1 MLLATHGFNVSRAEG
16 MDALSRWSELFT
28 LPPSV
33 LYVGVLW
40 PGDSAFLPVIDYP
53 FEGSEA
59 IQAGRLLA
67 GFLNQHGGSAASFSF
82 VSHSLGA
89 RMVLEAISNLA
100 AKTRRVTLMAG
111 AIEDDCLASEYAAAA
126 NNCQQIW
133 TLASR
138 KDWVLE
144 FAFPIGNAFGEIVM
158 RGHPYFKAA
167 IGRNGPAQ
175 PIPVEKRGGAWQ
187 IPEGWDFGHGDYLPS
202 EANAASFPPPAV
214 QPLPPAP
221 DAPPLANDPPP
232 WKPSWSA
239 AAVSTQE
246 T

>member
-1 MLLATHGFNVSRAEG
+1 MLLATHGFNVSREDG
-16 MDALSRWSELFT
+16 IDALSRWESLLT

-40 PGDSAFLPVIDYP
+40 PGDSAFIPVIDYP

-67 GFLNQHGGSAASFSF
+67 RFLNQQGGAAASFSF

-89 RMVLEAISNLA
+89 RMVLEAIGNLGFKA
-100 AKTRRVTLMAG
+100 RRVTLMAG
-111 AIEDDCLASEYAAAA
+111 AIEDDCLFDEYQGAAS
-126 NNCQQIW
+126 NCQQIW

-144 FAFPIGNAFGEIVM
+144 FAFPIGNPLGGIVT
-158 RGHPYFKAA
+158 RGHPYFKTAL
-167 IGRNGPAQ
+167 GRNGPAQ
-175 PIPVEKRGGAWQ
+175 PIPVDKRGGAWQ
-187 IPEGWDFGHGDYLPS
+187 IPDGWNFGHGDYLPRD
-202 EANAASFPPPAV
+202 ANGDALKPSQV
-214 QPLPPAP
+214 EPLPPAS
-221 DAPPLANDPPP
+221 DASPIAAPPP

-246 T
+246 L